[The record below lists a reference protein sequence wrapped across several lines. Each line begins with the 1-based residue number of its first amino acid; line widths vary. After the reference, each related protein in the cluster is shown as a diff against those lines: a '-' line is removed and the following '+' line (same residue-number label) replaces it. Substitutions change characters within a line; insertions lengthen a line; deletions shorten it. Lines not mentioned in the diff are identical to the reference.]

1 MTNLL
6 RRSHIRLPIL
16 LLATLLTVVG
26 LATFWEFELEA
37 YVMYW
42 LGLPYDGDF
51 EDGERLR
58 FILTS
63 SSFSLLA
70 LIVPSIALKR
80 MVSNTQKIH
89 HSLLRLQAQTERLA
103 NYDPM
108 SGLTNRRVFMDTLC
122 KQLAQQA
129 PAAVLH

>member
-1 MTNLL
+1 
-6 RRSHIRLPIL
+6 
-16 LLATLLTVVG
+16 
-26 LATFWEFELEA
+26 
-37 YVMYW
+37 MYW